1 MNNLNTYTPRM
12 GQMASSSMFFP
23 SSNNDF
29 KKNYG
34 FPAKSSPFDNNG
46 FGEIKAEKT

>member
-23 SSNNDF
+23 STNNDF

-34 FPAKSSPFDNNG
+34 FSAKSSPFDSNVI
-46 FGEIKAEKT
+46 GEKKAEKT